1 MRAGKF
7 IKRGLPSS
15 HWTIVFMPIAVGY
28 RLTAQCVRRTGQTKI
43 RPQHVGRPVH
53 LFGEKTGAPSK
64 HDHLIF
70 HGAGVP
76 DTFAQIHQAVSLIN
90 ADWRNWDLDIQNCL
104 AGRRIHHFLLD
115 FRLSRRCSGLEGKRF
130 AFSAALGAVG
140 FGLGWIQKSPPLW
153 VETVRTWIVILAV
166 PKAEF

>member
-1 MRAGKF
+1 
-7 IKRGLPSS
+7 
-15 HWTIVFMPIAVGY
+15 MPIAVGY

-70 HGAGVP
+70 HGAGVQ

-104 AGRRIHHFLLD
+104 AGRCVHHFLLD
-115 FRLSRRCSGLEGKRF
+115 FDYRF
-130 AFSAALGAVG
+130 AGREAFCFLGCPWRCWLRAGLNSKVTTAVG
-140 FGLGWIQKSPPLW
+140 
-153 VETVRTWIVILAV
+153 
-166 PKAEF
+166 